1 MLSFFPLMGMA
12 VFLGRCH
19 GHENSQ
25 SLLIPRPNSG
35 AEYVPRDLQ
44 SFSIEFAFFPD
55 YAGNKSHPN
64 HFSKNLLENFKDL
77 TGVYPLVRVGGTSQ
91 WVLMLFSYISG
102 TWSDNYHT
110 EIIRTTS
117 RNRKKISSLYTS
129 IPTMINRSKSIMD
142 QHSLNLTIHLD
153 PSSFCMV

>member
-1 MLSFFPLMGMA
+1 MLSFFPLIGMT

-19 GHENSQ
+19 GINRESIV
-25 SLLIPRPNSG
+25 IPRPHSG

-64 HFSKNLLENFKDL
+64 NFSKNLLENFKDF

-91 WVLMLFSYISG
+91 
-102 TWSDNYHT
+102 
-110 EIIRTTS
+110 
-117 RNRKKISSLYTS
+117 
-129 IPTMINRSKSIMD
+129 
-142 QHSLNLTIHLD
+142 
-153 PSSFCMV
+153 

>member
-1 MLSFFPLMGMA
+1 MLSFLLLSGII

-19 GHENSQ
+19 GFENSA
-25 SLLIPRPNSG
+25 SIVIPRPNSS

-64 HFSKNLLENFKDL
+64 RFSKNLLENFKDL

-91 WVLMLFSYISG
+91 
-102 TWSDNYHT
+102 
-110 EIIRTTS
+110 
-117 RNRKKISSLYTS
+117 
-129 IPTMINRSKSIMD
+129 
-142 QHSLNLTIHLD
+142 
-153 PSSFCMV
+153 